1 MADSANAQV
10 TVVDVQESLTGR
22 YAQRVRAGRHDFA
35 ADEPVAVGGGDS
47 GPGPY
52 DFLLAALGTCTS
64 MTLRMYAEQKKWPL
78 ERVHVRLGH
87 RKVHAQDCRDC
98 ATREGK
104 VDEITREIL
113 VEGPLTE
120 AQRARL
126 LEIANRCP
134 VHRTLT
140 SEIKIRSRL
149 ASEKWEPA
157 PWDAD

>member
-1 MADSANAQV
+1 MADSAAKPA
-10 TVVDVQESLTGR
+10 TVIDVQESLTGR
-22 YAQRVRAGRHDFA
+22 YAQRVRAGRHA
-35 ADEPVAVGGGDS
+35 LVADEPVDAGGGDT

-52 DFLLAALGTCTS
+52 DYLLTALGACTS
-64 MTLRMYAEQKKWPL
+64 MTLRMYAEQKQWPL
-78 ERVHVRLGH
+78 TRVHVRLGH
-87 RKVHAQDCRDC
+87 RKIHAKDCRDC

-104 VDEITREIL
+104 VDEIMREIL

-120 AQRARL
+120 AQRAKL